1 MQMEH
6 DLVSVIIPIYGV
18 SEYLDDCVQSA
29 CDQTYSNLE
38 IILVDDGSPDDCP
51 AKCDC
56 WAQKDKRIKVIH
68 KPNGGLSDA
77 RNAGLDAA
85 TGKYI
90 YFLDSDDSIK
100 PELVETVLK
109 YMKNGADMVAFGY
122 DTVFPD
128 GHTKTTLQHEQE
140 TYELNTLQTR
150 REFIVQKLLTCKIGW
165 EAWSRMYDRE
175 LIEKYN
181 LRFADNRIIFAEDL
195 YFCLCYCAH
204 VERIVILSNSLY
216 RYTLREDSIMHRD
229 GVKLN
234 VGRMNE
240 LAKAAL
246 HHFMKWEDCKLLV
259 DCFPVIHYLIIDR
272 VLTKAIRNTQLP
284 PQEFRQLV
292 LNDIEDFQFFRK
304 QMQRVHQYGNN
315 LSWCFSGG
323 QVAERISYMRYILD
337 GNYTFLRLRNRI
349 IYQFWDFLDRNS
361 DRCRGIGLQYQNL
374 KKTKMRVFLLGTEE
388 FGNIGDN
395 QINESVVAFLRQA
408 LPNHYIH
415 EVTLKQWQMHKPFLK
430 KYIRSNDLIVFAG
443 GGNFGDTY
451 PAAQNL
457 RTEVIRLWPCN
468 PKIVFPQ
475 TVYFSDSE
483 KGKDMLVEAKLLYT
497 RENHVALFARDKLSF
512 TFAQTHFSCESYLV
526 PDIVLSSDVLQ
537 GTVRDQSILLCF
549 RRDIEKSMPAE
560 TESAIENLC
569 RLSGFAIEYTD
580 LQLNYHIDREFRKQ
594 TIEEKMKQWRK
605 AKMVVTD
612 RLHGMVFAAITGT
625 PCIVFSNFNHKVR
638 GTYEWIKYL
647 PYIRYAETVNDVERY
662 LPELLTMENSRFDNT
677 PLLPYFEKLAKVVRD
692 YANH

>member
-1 MQMEH
+1 MEH
-6 DLVSVIIPIYGV
+6 ALVSVIIPIYKV
-18 SEYLDDCVQSA
+18 SEYLDNCVQSA

-51 AKCDC
+51 AKCDS
-56 WAQKDKRIKVIH
+56 WAKKDARIKVIH

-77 RNAGLDAA
+77 RNAGLDVA

-90 YFLDSDDSIK
+90 YFLDGDDSIK

-109 YMKNGADMVAFGY
+109 YMENGADMVAFRY
-122 DTVFPD
+122 DTIFPD
-128 GHTKTTLQHEQE
+128 GHTKAVLQRGQE
-140 TYELNTLQTR
+140 TYELNTLQVR

-165 EAWSRMYDRE
+165 EAWSRMYSRE

-181 LRFADNRIIFAEDL
+181 LRFADNRVIFAEDL

-204 VERIVILSNSLY
+204 VERIVSISNSLY
-216 RYTLREDSIMHRD
+216 RYTLRENSIMGRD

-246 HHFMKWEDCKLLV
+246 HYFRKWEDCKLLV
-259 DCFPVIHYLIIDR
+259 DCFPAIHYMIVDN
-272 VLTKAIRNTQLP
+272 VLSKAIWNTQLP

-292 LNDIEDFQFFRK
+292 LNDIEDFPFFK
-304 QMQRVHQYGNN
+304 SQMQLVPQYSND

-337 GNYTFLRLRNRI
+337 GNYTLFRLRNRI
-349 IYQFWDFLDRNS
+349 IYQFWDFLNRNS
-361 DRCRGIGLQYQNL
+361 DCGRVIGLQYQNL
-374 KKTKMRVFLLGTEE
+374 KKTKRRVFLLGTEE
-388 FGNIGDN
+388 FGNTGDH
-395 QINESVVAFLRQA
+395 QINESVVAFLHQA
-408 LPNHYIH
+408 LPDHLIQ

-475 TVYFSDSE
+475 TIYFSDSE
-483 KGKDMLVEAKLLYT
+483 KGKDMLAEAKMLYT
-497 RENHVALFARDKLSF
+497 RENHVALFAREQPSF
-512 TFAQTHFSCESYLV
+512 AFAQTHFSCESYLA
-526 PDIVLSSDVLQ
+526 PDIVLSSDVPQ
-537 GTVRDQSILLCF
+537 GTNREHGILLCF
-549 RRDIEKSMPAE
+549 RRDEEKSMSAE
-560 TESAIENLC
+560 TASAIENLC
-569 RLSGFAIEYTD
+569 RLSGFAAEYTD
-580 LQLNYHIDREFRKQ
+580 LQLDYDVDREFRKQ
-594 TIEEKMKQWRK
+594 MIEEKMEQWRK
-605 AKMVVTD
+605 VKLVITD

-647 PYIRYAETVNDVERY
+647 PYIRYAETVKDVERY
-662 LPELLTMENSRFDNT
+662 LPELLEMENCRFDNT
-677 PLLPYFEKLAKVVRD
+677 PLLPYFEKLAQVVKG

>member
-1 MQMEH
+1 MHMKH
-6 DLVSVIIPIYGV
+6 DLVSVIIPIYKV

-29 CDQTYSNLE
+29 CDQTYYNLE

-51 AKCDC
+51 AKCDG
-56 WAQKDKRIKVIH
+56 WAQKDTRIKVIH

-90 YFLDSDDSIK
+90 YFLDGDDSIK
-100 PELVETVLK
+100 PELVETALRH
-109 YMKNGADMVAFGY
+109 MKNGAKMVAFGY

-128 GHTKTTLQHEQE
+128 GHTKTTPQRRE
-140 TYELNTLQTR
+140 TYELNTLQAR
-150 REFIVQKLLTCKIGW
+150 REFIVQKLLTSKIGW

-175 LIEKYN
+175 LIEKYH

-204 VERIVILSNSLY
+204 VERIVSISNSLY
-216 RYTLREDSIMHRD
+216 RYTLREDSIMRRD
-229 GVKLN
+229 GMKLN

-259 DCFPVIHYLIIDR
+259 DCFPVIHYLIVDG
-272 VLTKAIRNTQLP
+272 VLTKAIKNTQLP

-304 QMQRVHQYGNN
+304 QIQMVHRYGNN

-337 GNYTFLRLRNRI
+337 GNYNLFRLRNRI

-361 DRCRGIGLQYQNL
+361 ERCRGIELQYQNL
-374 KKTKMRVFLLGTEE
+374 KKAKMRVFLLGTEE
-388 FGNIGDN
+388 FGNIGDH

-408 LPNHYIH
+408 LPDHFIH
-415 EVTLKQWQMHKPFLK
+415 EVTLKQWQMHKSFLK
-430 KYIRSNDLIVFAG
+430 KYIRYNDLIVFAG

-457 RTEVIRLWPCN
+457 RTEVIRLWPRN

-483 KGKDMLVEAKLLYT
+483 KGKNMLVEAKLLFT
-497 RENHVALFARDKLSF
+497 RENNVVLFAREKLSF
-512 TFAQTHFSCESYLV
+512 AFAQTHFSCESYLA
-526 PDIVLSSDVLQ
+526 PDIVLFSDVLQ
-537 GTVRDQSILLCF
+537 GTARDQRILLCL

-560 TESAIENLC
+560 TALAIENLC
-569 RLSGFAIEYTD
+569 RLSGFATEYTD
-580 LQLNYHIDREFRKQ
+580 LQLDYDVDREFRKQ
-594 TIEEKMKQWRK
+594 MIEEKMRQWRK

-625 PCIVFSNFNHKVR
+625 PCIVFSSFNHKVR
-638 GTYEWIKYL
+638 GTYEWIRYL
-647 PYIRYAETVNDVERY
+647 PYIRYVESVEEMEACM
-662 LPELLTMENSRFDNT
+662 PELLAMENCKFDNT
-677 PLLPYFEKLAKVVRD
+677 PLKPYYERLAEVVKQKCR
-692 YANH
+692 